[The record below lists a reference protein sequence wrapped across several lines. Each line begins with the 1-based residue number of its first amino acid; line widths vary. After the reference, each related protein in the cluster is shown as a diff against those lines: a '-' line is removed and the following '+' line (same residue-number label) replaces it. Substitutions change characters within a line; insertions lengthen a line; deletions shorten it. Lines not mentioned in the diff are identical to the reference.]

1 MTTTNQDAPGLQ
13 GIWPALMTP
22 LTEALAIDDVRF
34 AAHARALLDA
44 GCAGV
49 TPFGTTG
56 EGPSFSVAE
65 RRDAVNAL
73 VAGGVPA
80 SRILVSVS
88 CAAVP
93 DTLALTRHAQDIG
106 AWGVLLMPPFFFK
119 GVSDEGIVESYRQLL
134 DATADRPLRVVLYH
148 IPQVSAV
155 GLSHGVIAEL
165 LRRWPQRIVAIKD
178 SACERAASLEL
189 ARAFMSPNQPQMGVH
204 VGNELDLP
212 ALAARGSRGAVS
224 GLANFMPRTVHR
236 LATEPDAAKRRRRS
250 RACRTPARMAR
261 RLRVDPG
268 AQGDH
273 GRADWRQ
280 CLAARA
286 RAAGGI
292 EPRALRHIP
301 PRTRGTRL
309 EPRHR
314 LTTPPP
320 QQETPT
326 MTFPLL
332 RRALIAATA
341 AACAAIAAPAFA
353 QTKIPLRISTP
364 AVPDDWHGKMWTVFK
379 ESLDKSAP
387 GEFDVQIN
395 LNASLF
401 KQGTE
406 PAAMARGNL
415 ELSSISAFDIAK
427 IVPEFSIFTAGYIVR
442 DPQHQQKVFAGPVGK
457 EMFKLASEKMEVT
470 ILTPIYLGTR
480 QVNLREVRN
489 VKTPAD
495 LKGVKLRMPGSKE
508 WLFLGEALG
517 ATATPLAFGEV
528 YLGLKTGTIDGQDNP
543 LPSVRAA
550 KFYEVTK
557 QIVMT
562 NHLVDGIFIAIADKT
577 WKALTPAQQA
587 KVQAAADAAAA
598 FNNDNRLKEEAQ
610 IVDFFKKEGLTVTTP
625 DVEAFRKSVQAAY
638 ATSDMAKTWPAGMLD
653 RINNTK

>member
-1 MTTTNQDAPGLQ
+1 MT
-13 GIWPALMTP
+13 
-22 LTEALAIDDVRF
+22 
-34 AAHARALLDA
+34 
-44 GCAGV
+44 
-49 TPFGTTG
+49 
-56 EGPSFSVAE
+56 
-65 RRDAVNAL
+65 
-73 VAGGVPA
+73 
-80 SRILVSVS
+80 
-88 CAAVP
+88 
-93 DTLALTRHAQDIG
+93 
-106 AWGVLLMPPFFFK
+106 
-119 GVSDEGIVESYRQLL
+119 
-134 DATADRPLRVVLYH
+134 
-148 IPQVSAV
+148 
-155 GLSHGVIAEL
+155 LSL
-165 LRRWPQRIVAIKD
+165 LRR
-178 SACERAASLEL
+178 S
-189 ARAFMSPNQPQMGVH
+189 
-204 VGNELDLP
+204 
-212 ALAARGSRGAVS
+212 
-224 GLANFMPRTVHR
+224 
-236 LATEPDAAKRRRRS
+236 
-250 RACRTPARMAR
+250 
-261 RLRVDPG
+261 
-268 AQGDH
+268 
-273 GRADWRQ
+273 
-280 CLAARA
+280 
-286 RAAGGI
+286 
-292 EPRALRHIP
+292 
-301 PRTRGTRL
+301 
-309 EPRHR
+309 
-314 LTTPPP
+314 
-320 QQETPT
+320 
-326 MTFPLL
+326 
-332 RRALIAATA
+332 LIAAATVA
-341 AACAAIAAPAFA
+341 ATIAAPAFA

-480 QVNLREVRN
+480 QVNLREARN

-577 WKALTPAQQA
+577 WKAMSPAQQA
-587 KVQAAADAAAA
+587 KVKAAADAAAA

-610 IVDFFKKEGLTVTTP
+610 IVDFFKQQGLTVTTP